1 MANNRR
7 VITGGPDVLEQAAK
21 KVTAVANDFLNDCLN
36 DFKVIMGQ
44 VDGCWESQGSVE
56 LKQKFDTLK
65 PDFDKFYSYLNKVVK
80 FLNQNVAADAETL
93 DSTIKNNA
101 VALQSR
107 T

>member
-1 MANNRR
+1 MA
-7 VITGGPDVLEQAAK
+7 ITQNIFVNSDEIRSNAS
-21 KVTAVANDFLNDCLN
+21 KVDKYNKDINDCL
-36 DFKVIMGQ
+36 DEFKKIMGL
-44 VDGCWESQGSVE
+44 VDGAWESQGSIE

-80 FLNQNVAADAETL
+80 FLNQNVAAEAENLDA
-93 DSTIKNNA
+93 TIKSNA

>member
-1 MANNRR
+1 MAITQNIFVNSDEIRNNASK
-7 VITGGPDVLEQAAK
+7 IEK
-21 KVTAVANDFLNDCLN
+21 YNNEMNDCLN

-56 LKQKFDTLK
+56 LRQNFDALK
-65 PDFDKFYSYLNKVVK
+65 PDFDKFYTYLTKVVK
-80 FLNQNVAADAETL
+80 YLNQNVAADAETL
-93 DSTIKNNA
+93 DATIKSNA

>member
-1 MANNRR
+1 MAITQNIFVNSDEIKNNASK
-7 VITGGPDVLEQAAK
+7 IEK
-21 KVTAVANDFLNDCLN
+21 YNNEINDCLN